1 MFSHAFA
8 HSLTRS
14 ALSTRPGLTRSALS
28 TRPAL
33 PPFPLRSPSPSPSYI
48 QVPNTGRDP
57 STAWKTAGGEWQ
69 LTTFDT
75 TIYGSLD
82 FRTWYKVGT
91 QDGFPH
97 GECPSFFELP
107 AATPGARAAPEGAPA
122 YTHVHK
128 ASHGGQDWMQVGTYT
143 SPTAPKTNGKWVGAT
158 EVLIDAGA
166 LYASKDFYDPVKKRR
181 INWGWARVPPS
192 STQTLPREVT
202 WHPELQQ
209 LVYSPLEEQNALRGD
224 VLGKLSAGTSIAAT
238 TPHHILNVKHAKDA
252 GRQAEIRVSFARP
265 AAPARLS
272 VSVMGGAEFVVQYG
286 GNTNT
291 TAGAAGGKMSKLN
304 LLDSDTTIDMTLY
317 V

>member
-1 MFSHAFA
+1 M
-8 HSLTRS
+8 
-14 ALSTRPGLTRSALS
+14 
-28 TRPAL
+28 
-33 PPFPLRSPSPSPSYI
+33 
-48 QVPNTGRDP
+48 
-57 STAWKTAGGEWQ
+57 
-69 LTTFDT
+69 
-75 TIYGSLD
+75 
-82 FRTWYKVGT
+82 
-91 QDGFPH
+91 
-97 GECPSFFELP
+97 
-107 AATPGARAAPEGAPA
+107 
-122 YTHVHK
+122 
-128 ASHGGQDWMQVGTYT
+128 
-143 SPTAPKTNGKWVGAT
+143 
-158 EVLIDAGA
+158 
-166 LYASKDFYDPVKKRR
+166 
-181 INWGWARVPPS
+181 
-192 STQTLPREVT
+192 T

-209 LVYSPLEEQNALRGD
+209 LVYSPLEEQNALSGD